1 MAFFEDLGKKI
12 SETSQGVVQKTKDTA
27 EVMRLNSAISDAE
40 KKITAIYTKIG
51 EIYCDNNADTAE
63 PAFAELV
70 SAVKELKE
78 NINSY
83 NEQINRLKG
92 LIFCP
97 NCNAALPPETI
108 FCSTCGTRMPQE
120 EAAPKADEKLCP
132 SCGAPVKEGMAFCT
146 TCGLKIGTV
155 APQAPTCKNCGA
167 VLQDGMKFCTTCGAK
182 VIEEAPVVEPTPA
195 PAVAEPAPAPV
206 VEAPA
211 PTPVVEVPV
220 VETPVAPA
228 PVVEEAPVEPVA
240 PAVEQPKPAVIDE
253 PAPASAPEQPQKRFC
268 TGCGKELSVGSK
280 FCTSCGK
287 PV

>member
-51 EIYCDNNADTAE
+51 EIYCEKKADSAE
-63 PAFAELV
+63 PDFAELV
-70 SAVKELKE
+70 AAVKELKV
-78 NINSY
+78 NINNY
-83 NEQINRLKG
+83 NEQINKLKG

-108 FCSTCGTRMPQE
+108 FCSLCGTRMPQE
-120 EAAPKADEKLCP
+120 VSQPKTDEKLCP

-146 TCGLKIGTV
+146 SCGLKLGEV
-155 APQAPTCKNCGA
+155 AQQVPTCKKCGA
-167 VLQDGMKFCTTCGAK
+167 VLKDGMKFCTTCGAM
-182 VIEEAPVVEPTPA
+182 VEVEAPAPAPVQTPAPVVEP
-195 PAVAEPAPAPV
+195 E
-206 VEAPA
+206 

-220 VETPVAPA
+220 VEA
-228 PVVEEAPVEPVA
+228 PVVEVPIVEEAPVEPVA
-240 PAVEQPKPAVIDE
+240 PVVEQPQPAVVVE
-253 PAPASAPEQPQKRFC
+253 PAPAPEQPQKRFC

-287 PV
+287 AV

>member
-51 EIYCDNNADTAE
+51 EIYCEKKADSAE
-63 PAFAELV
+63 PDFAELV
-70 SAVKELKE
+70 SAVKELKV
-78 NINSY
+78 NINNC
-83 NEQINRLKG
+83 NEQINKLKG

-120 EAAPKADEKLCP
+120 VSQPKTDEKLCP

-146 TCGLKIGTV
+146 SCGLKLGEV
-155 APQAPTCKNCGA
+155 AVQSVPTCKKCGA
-167 VLQDGMKFCTTCGAK
+167 TLQEGMKFCTTCGAM
-182 VIEEAPVVEPTPA
+182 VE
-195 PAVAEPAPAPV
+195 APV

-211 PTPVVEVPV
+211 PAPVVEPEPTPVVEVPV
-220 VETPVAPA
+220 AEPTPVVEAQPEPAPVVEPAPAPIVETPVA
-228 PVVEEAPVEPVA
+228 EAPA
-240 PAVEQPKPAVIDE
+240 
-253 PAPASAPEQPQKRFC
+253 QPQKRFC

-287 PV
+287 AV